1 MTARTYR
8 WSLGAIAAIGLAV
21 RVAWVQWASRRPTDI
36 FLDPT
41 RYLGY
46 AQEIAAG
53 RGMTEP
59 LTGDPTAYYPPG
71 YPWFLGVIE
80 WVSSP
85 FTDAGWHV
93 AVHVQAVLGAVTIVL
108 VAHVARRLAGRRAGL
123 AAAALYAIYPNLVF
137 HTGVLLGETLYI
149 FFSMAFVAVLVD
161 RPWTR
166 SAGAGARRALA
177 CGVLLG
183 LAVMVRPISLA
194 IVPVVALCWL
204 AERKDHQVV
213 LRWTLALVVGVAAC
227 IVPWTVRNAVRLDA
241 FVPISTNTGDNLCI
255 GHAEGATGAFAPV
268 EACQVPYEFLDGLPS
283 ELASDPAKREIAIE
297 GMLEHFDREPWLLWR
312 RIYFTWVRDGDHD
325 ALFAVQEY
333 RRDRW
338 MAIETEARLLAIA
351 DRVYWLV
358 LALGLVGMV
367 RLARYRRPDAL
378 AVVGIALVTAA
389 VPLAFFGDQRFKV
402 PVMPLLIV
410 AAGTLVSSLEPRR
423 APAPEAVP
431 DP

>member
-1 MTARTYR
+1 VTERRYR
-8 WSLGAIAAIGLAV
+8 WGLGAIVAIGLAV
-21 RVAWVQWASRRPTDI
+21 RVAWVLWASRRPTDI

-46 AQEIAAG
+46 AEQIAAG

-80 WVSSP
+80 WASSP
-85 FTDAGWHV
+85 FTDAGWRV
-93 AVHVQAVLGAVTIVL
+93 AVLIQALLGAATIAL
-108 VAHVARRLAGRRAGL
+108 VAHTARRLAGPTAGL
-123 AAAALYAIYPNLVF
+123 VAAAIYALYPNLVF

-149 FFSMAFVAVLVD
+149 FFSMAFVALLVD

-166 SAGAGARRALA
+166 GAGFGARRALA

-204 AERKDHQVV
+204 AERKDHGVV
-213 LRWTLALVVGVAAC
+213 ARWTLALVVGVAAC
-227 IVPWTVRNAVRLDA
+227 ILPWTARNAIRLDA

-268 EACQVPYEFLDGLPS
+268 AACQVPFEFLDGLPS

-297 GMLEHFDREPWLLWR
+297 GMIENLDREPWLLWR
-312 RIYFTWVRDGDHD
+312 RVYFTWVRDGDHD

-338 MAIETEARLLAIA
+338 MAIPTEARLLAIA
-351 DRVYWLV
+351 DRAYWLV
-358 LALGLVGMV
+358 LAAGLVGMV
-367 RLARYRRPDAL
+367 RLVRYRRPDAL
-378 AVVGIALVTAA
+378 VVVGIALVTAA

-402 PVMPLLIV
+402 PVIPLLIV
-410 AAGTLVSSLEPRR
+410 AAATLAGKLEPRR
-423 APAPEAVP
+423 RPPAAE
-431 DP
+431 